1 MKISWWVF
9 IHQNAV
15 KCMPCFQKISGDLNR
30 REGKRQESSTP
41 PNFWH
46 ESPPLACESIVKRCT
61 IAFYNSEMHIWLHM
75 LQLNLCRS
83 RYYWLLAKGHGKIH
97 DGHGKVMEK
106 SWNLICQIL
115 WEPCLSY
122 TSSGFGIWWGEVKAS
137 ALNFTIFIL
146 QTGTQPTTNCTKTEE
161 SECMK
166 SVDQVSWTVVMTH
179 SL

>member
-1 MKISWWVF
+1 MYTCLLVLKKFPGIL
-9 IHQNAV
+9 
-15 KCMPCFQKISGDLNR
+15 PR
-30 REGKRQESSTP
+30 TPEQERGGEARVNPS

-115 WEPCLSY
+115 WEPWYGDLNQFPACSKSN
-122 TSSGFGIWWGEVKAS
+122 TFRWNRFIDIIVEVS
-137 ALNFTIFIL
+137 HTIARGRPSHYWF
-146 QTGTQPTTNCTKTEE
+146 
-161 SECMK
+161 
-166 SVDQVSWTVVMTH
+166 DYR
-179 SL
+179 